1 MESDRIKVYILAIR
15 LSFSDHRN
23 ILKSG
28 HGQWKMDNG
37 ERLLFFHY
45 SCLDIFSH

>member
-15 LSFSDHRN
+15 LPLSAQRN
-23 ILKSG
+23 ILKPG
-28 HGQWKMDNG
+28 YDQWKMDNG

-45 SCLDIFSH
+45 SCLDIFSY